1 MITKKL
7 IILAGLL
14 TAFAGAAGAA
24 VQLPVVTLTHT
35 AVSVTTSSAE
45 IIAAQSTR
53 EYLIIVNIS
62 DTRIDCKVGA
72 AAVAGEGIPLYP
84 TGGSFEMSPGFS
96 NLDTRAINCIH
107 VGSGNKVINIT
118 VGTR

>member
-35 AVSVTTSSAE
+35 VVAVTTATTVA
-45 IIAAQSTR
+45 IAANSVR
-53 EYLIIVNIS
+53 EYLLIVNIS
-62 DTRIDCKVGA
+62 DTRVDCKVGA
-72 AAVAGEGIPLYP
+72 AAVAGEGIPIYP
-84 TGGSFEMSPGFS
+84 DGGSWEMSPGFS
-96 NLDTRAINCIH
+96 NLDTRAVNCIH
-107 VGSGNKVINIT
+107 AGSGNKTIT
-118 VGTR
+118 VNEAER